1 MNLKTNKIMS
11 ITAELERMA
20 LEYFGEGD
28 FNSLRKLEQEIVIT
42 LFSLDNIVVNP
53 TDLSKNES
61 DNIRETKN
69 I

>member
-1 MNLKTNKIMS
+1 MS

-28 FNSLRKLEQEIVIT
+28 FNSLSKLEQEIIVN

-53 TDLSKNES
+53 TDLSNKKS